1 VSGLSLTGFPAALA
15 ADAVLLLHAAFVA
28 WIGLGALA
36 VRRWP
41 RLAWWHLPALVW
53 GVGISL
59 SGGTCPLTPLENA
72 LRAAAG
78 EAGYAGGF
86 IEHWVQRFVY
96 PPGLERWHQG
106 LIAVVLLAVNAAVY
120 GPLWRRRRCRS

>member
-1 VSGLSLTGFPAALA
+1 MSTLSLTGFPAALA
-15 ADAVLLLHAAFVA
+15 ADAVLLMHAAFVA
-28 WIGLGALA
+28 WVGLGALA

-41 RLAWWHLPALVW
+41 WLAWWHLPALAW

-59 SGGTCPLTPLENA
+59 IGGTCPLTPLENA

-86 IEHWVQRFVY
+86 VEHWVQRFVY

-106 LIAVVLLAVNAAVY
+106 LIAAGLLAVNAAVY
-120 GPLWRRRRCRS
+120 GALWHRRRRRS